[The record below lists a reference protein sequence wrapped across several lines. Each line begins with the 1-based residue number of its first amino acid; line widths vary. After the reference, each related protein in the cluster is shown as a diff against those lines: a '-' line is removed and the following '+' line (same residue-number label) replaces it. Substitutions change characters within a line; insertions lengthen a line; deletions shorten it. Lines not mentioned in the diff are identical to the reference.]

1 MEGKMI
7 RTTNLMILSTIFA
20 IVIFLPN
27 FSEADISSIGY
38 DFGQVEVGSTKTTGI
53 SITNLDEDDYI
64 TISLRFANVDCSYF
78 SVGSMSG
85 DIKIIAGGTVE
96 VVVSFTPSTIGT
108 CSDTLR
114 IYAGKDFP
122 SPINPYTETFT
133 GTGIEAKSELP
144 MPFDV
149 SRLFLTQI
157 QEIKSFMQ
165 TNVENGNL
173 KGAGKGK
180 WADKRLK
187 ALNKMLIITSH
198 LIENGYLEAARNK
211 LIAIYKKTDS
221 KANPK
226 DFVEGKAKEKFAS
239 KIQQLTETLDFN

>member
-1 MEGKMI
+1 MI
-7 RTTNLMILSTIFA
+7 RTTNLMVLLTIFA
-20 IVIFLPN
+20 IIIFLPN
-27 FSEADISSIGY
+27 FSEAAISSTGY
-38 DFGQVEVGSTKTTGI
+38 DFGLVEVGSTKTTAI
-53 SITNLDEDDYI
+53 SITNLDEDGYI
-64 TISLRFANVDCSYF
+64 VISLKFANTDCSDF
-78 SVGSMSG
+78 SVGSSPG
-85 DIKIIAGGTVE
+85 FIEIPPNGTVE

-122 SPINPYTETFT
+122 SPLNPYAETFT

-144 MPFDV
+144 MPFDIN
-149 SRLFLTQI
+149 RPYLTQI
-157 QEIKSFMQ
+157 EEIKSFMQ
-165 TNVENGNL
+165 TNVENENL

-198 LIENGYLEAARNK
+198 FIENGYLEAARNK

-226 DFVEGKAKEKFAS
+226 DFVEGKAKEEFAS
-239 KIQQLTETLDFN
+239 KIQQLTETLNFN